1 MVLIREVYMYGNVL
15 FSQQPVTF
23 LMNVSKLSVSP
34 AKGSAS
40 IFSRMF
46 VFFPIYTP
54 HCYDAL
60 RYWPYYK
67 VV

>member
-1 MVLIREVYMYGNVL
+1 MVLIREVMYGNVL

-23 LMNVSKLSVSP
+23 LMMYLNWCLTCKGQCVHLQQNVCV
-34 AKGSAS
+34 
-40 IFSRMF
+40 FS
-46 VFFPIYTP
+46 IYTP

>member
-1 MVLIREVYMYGNVL
+1 MVLIREVMYGNVL

-23 LMNVSKLSVSP
+23 LMNVSKLVSDVQP
-34 AKGSAS
+34 
-40 IFSRMF
+40 IFSRMV
-46 VFFPIYTP
+46 VFFPIYTL